1 MCLLFFEVYF
11 IVFNVQGVRHSPNI
25 APTKV
30 SNQEGIIH
38 YFINNR
44 YYLLYKILHFMYGK
58 LWPVGANQN
67 LAKTRKF
74 VFAASLLSTQH
85 EEVMGKD

>member
-30 SNQEGIIH
+30 SDQEGIT
-38 YFINNR
+38 
-44 YYLLYKILHFMYGK
+44 YLPPREMLGNSGLNLRNCHQDLALVLYIIL
-58 LWPVGANQN
+58 
-67 LAKTRKF
+67 
-74 VFAASLLSTQH
+74 
-85 EEVMGKD
+85 

>member
-30 SNQEGIIH
+30 SDQEGII
-38 YFINNR
+38 
-44 YYLLYKILHFMYGK
+44 YLPPREMMGNSGLSLGNCHQDLALVLYIIL
-58 LWPVGANQN
+58 
-67 LAKTRKF
+67 
-74 VFAASLLSTQH
+74 
-85 EEVMGKD
+85 